1 MYFKSFIFRLK
12 RLIIVL
18 IRNPLI
24 FLKVFNLKKLSKA
37 IYNLSNVQVAFKD
50 LKKDYQ
56 TNVLFDTLEKIYLIS
71 EKNLINKKFF
81 INETKIEEFERKY
94 LNDHKC
100 KKLKNLFN
108 KYGSD
113 KTRSSLVYIYFE
125 IFSNFKINSLFEIG
139 LGTNNIK
146 VRSNMGLDGK
156 PGASLRAFRDYLG
169 IKIYGADVDKKILF
183 EEKNIET
190 YFIDQLETETIKNIK
205 KSIPKLDLIIDDGL
219 HQPDAN
225 LNVILD
231 LLDHLN
237 PNGIL
242 VIEDIEPNFVHIFKI
257 IEKIYNNNDNYK
269 SSLINMRKGYC
280 LLIQNLGKVKVN
292 EF

>member
-1 MYFKSFIFRLK
+1 MNFESFIFRIK
-12 RLIIVL
+12 RLIFQL
-18 IRNPLI
+18 IRNPLS
-24 FLKVFNLKKLSKA
+24 FLKIFNLKKVFRA
-37 IYNLSNVQVAFKD
+37 IYQLSNIQVSFKD

-56 TNVLFDTLEKIYLIS
+56 IEVLFNTLKKIDLIS
-71 EKNLINKKFF
+71 EKNLINKKIF
-81 INETKIEEFERKY
+81 INETKIEEFEKIY
-94 LNDHKC
+94 LNDEKC
-100 KKLKNLFN
+100 EKLKNLFN
-108 KYGSD
+108 QYGSD
-113 KTRSSLVYIYFE
+113 KTRTLLVYIYFE
-125 IFSNFKINSLFEIG
+125 IFSNFKINSLLEIG

-183 EEKNIET
+183 EEKNIQT
-190 YFIDQLETETIKNIK
+190 YFIDQLENKTIRNIK

-225 LNVILD
+225 LNVILE

-257 IEKIYNNNDNYK
+257 IEKIYNYSDYYK
-269 SSLINMRKGYC
+269 SSLIELKKGYC
-280 LLIQNLGKVKVN
+280 LLIQNLR
-292 EF
+292 

>member
-1 MYFKSFIFRLK
+1 MNFKSFLYRLK
-12 RLIIVL
+12 RLIFQL
-18 IRNPLI
+18 IRNPLN
-24 FLKVFNLKKLSKA
+24 FLKIFNLKKLFRVF
-37 IYNLSNVQVAFKD
+37 YQLSNVQVSFKD

-56 TNVLFDTLEKIYLIS
+56 INVLFNTLEKIDYIS
-71 EKNLINKKFF
+71 EKNLINKKFL
-81 INETKIEEFERKY
+81 INETKIEELEKKY
-94 LNDHKC
+94 LNNEKC
-100 KKLKNLFN
+100 EKLKNLFN
-108 KYGSD
+108 QYGSD
-113 KTRSSLVYIYFE
+113 KAKSLLVYIYFE

-169 IKIYGADVDKKILF
+169 IKIYGADVDEKILF

-190 YFIDQLETETIKNIK
+190 YFIDQLETKTIKNIK

-242 VIEDIEPNFVHIFKI
+242 VIEDIEPNFVHTFKI
-257 IEKIYNNNDNYK
+257 IEKIYNNSDSYK
-269 SSLINMRKGYC
+269 SSLIKMRIGYC
-280 LLIQNLGKVKVN
+280 LLIQNLR
-292 EF
+292 

>member
-1 MYFKSFIFRLK
+1 MNFKSFLYRLK
-12 RLIIVL
+12 RLIFQL
-18 IRNPLI
+18 IRNPLN
-24 FLKVFNLKKLSKA
+24 FLKIFNLKKLFRVF
-37 IYNLSNVQVAFKD
+37 YQLSNVQVSFKD

-56 TNVLFDTLEKIYLIS
+56 INVLFNTLEKIDYIS
-71 EKNLINKKFF
+71 EKNLINKKFL
-81 INETKIEEFERKY
+81 INETKIEELEKKY
-94 LNDHKC
+94 LNNEKC
-100 KKLKNLFN
+100 EKLKNLFN
-108 KYGSD
+108 QYGSD
-113 KTRSSLVYIYFE
+113 KAKSLLVYIYFE
-125 IFSNFKINSLFEIG
+125 IFSNFKINSLFEIC

-169 IKIYGADVDKKILF
+169 IKIYGADVDEKILF

-190 YFIDQLETETIKNIK
+190 YFIDQLETKTIKNIK

-225 LNVILD
+225 LNVIVD

-242 VIEDIEPNFVHIFKI
+242 VIEDIEPNFVHTFKI
-257 IEKIYNNNDNYK
+257 IEKIFNNSDSYK
-269 SSLINMRKGYC
+269 SSLIKMRIGYC
-280 LLIQNLGKVKVN
+280 LLIQNLR
-292 EF
+292 

>member
-1 MYFKSFIFRLK
+1 MNFKSFNHRSK
-12 RLIIVL
+12 RLIFGS

-24 FLKVFNLKKLSKA
+24 FLNVFNLKKLYKA

-56 TNVLFDTLEKIYLIS
+56 TEVLFNTLKKIDLIS
-71 EKNLINKKFF
+71 EKNLINKKSF
-81 INETKIEEFERKY
+81 INETKIEELEKKY
-94 LNDHKC
+94 LNDEKC
-100 KKLKNLFN
+100 EKLKNLFN
-108 KYGSD
+108 QYGSD
-113 KTRSSLVYIYFE
+113 KVRSSLVYIYLE

-190 YFIDQLETETIKNIK
+190 YFIDQLETKTIKNIK
-205 KSIPKLDLIIDDGL
+205 KLIPKLDLIIDDGL

-225 LNVILD
+225 LSVILD

-242 VIEDIEPNFVHIFKI
+242 VIEDIEPNFFHIFVI
-257 IEKIYNNNDNYK
+257 IEKIYNNSDNYK
-269 SSLINMRKGYC
+269 SSLIKMSKGYC
-280 LLIQNLGKVKVN
+280 LLIQNLR
-292 EF
+292 

>member
-1 MYFKSFIFRLK
+1 MNFKSFLYRLK
-12 RLIIVL
+12 RLIFQL
-18 IRNPLI
+18 IRNPLN
-24 FLKVFNLKKLSKA
+24 FLKIFYLKKLFK
-37 IYNLSNVQVAFKD
+37 YFYQLSNVQVSFKD

-56 TNVLFDTLEKIYLIS
+56 INVLFNTLEKIDYIS
-71 EKNLINKKFF
+71 EKNLINKKFL
-81 INETKIEEFERKY
+81 INETKIEELEKKY
-94 LNDHKC
+94 LNNEKC
-100 KKLKNLFN
+100 EKLKNLFN
-108 KYGSD
+108 QYGSD
-113 KTRSSLVYIYFE
+113 KAKSLLVYIYFE

-169 IKIYGADVDKKILF
+169 IKIYGADVDEKILF

-190 YFIDQLETETIKNIK
+190 YFIDQLETKTIKNIK

-225 LNVILD
+225 LNVIVD

-242 VIEDIEPNFVHIFKI
+242 VIEDIEPNFVHTFKI
-257 IEKIYNNNDNYK
+257 IEKIYNNSDSYK
-269 SSLINMRKGYC
+269 SSLIKMRIGYC
-280 LLIQNLGKVKVN
+280 LLIQNLR
-292 EF
+292 

>member
-1 MYFKSFIFRLK
+1 MNSKSFIFRLK
-12 RLIIVL
+12 RLIFGL

-24 FLKVFNLKKLSKA
+24 FLKVFNLKKLSKT

-56 TNVLFDTLEKIYLIS
+56 TEVLFNTLKKIDLIS

-81 INETKIEEFERKY
+81 INETKIEEFEKKY
-94 LNDHKC
+94 LNNDKC
-100 KKLKNLFN
+100 EKLKNLFN
-108 KYGSD
+108 QYGSD
-113 KTRSSLVYIYFE
+113 KGRSSLVYIYFE

-190 YFIDQLETETIKNIK
+190 YFIDQLETKTIKNIK

-242 VIEDIEPNFVHIFKI
+242 VIEDIEPNFVHIYVI
-257 IEKIYNNNDNYK
+257 IEKIYNNSDSYK
-269 SSLINMRKGYC
+269 SSLIKMRKGYC
-280 LLIQNLGKVKVN
+280 LLIQNLR
-292 EF
+292 

>member
-1 MYFKSFIFRLK
+1 MNFKSFLYRLK
-12 RLIIVL
+12 RLIFQL
-18 IRNPLI
+18 IRNPLN
-24 FLKVFNLKKLSKA
+24 FLKIFNLKKLFRVF
-37 IYNLSNVQVAFKD
+37 YQLSNVQVSFKD

-56 TNVLFDTLEKIYLIS
+56 INVLFNTLEKIDYIS
-71 EKNLINKKFF
+71 EKNLINKKFL
-81 INETKIEEFERKY
+81 INETKIEELEKKY
-94 LNDHKC
+94 LNNEKC
-100 KKLKNLFN
+100 EKLKNLFN
-108 KYGSD
+108 QYGSD
-113 KTRSSLVYIYFE
+113 KAKSLLVYIYFE

-169 IKIYGADVDKKILF
+169 IKIYGADVDKSILF
-183 EEKNIET
+183 EEKNIQT
-190 YFIDQLETETIKNIK
+190 YFIDQLENKTIRNIK
-205 KSIPKLDLIIDDGL
+205 EYIPKLDLIIDDGL

-225 LNVILD
+225 LNVILE

-257 IEKIYNNNDNYK
+257 IEKIYNDSDYYK
-269 SSLINMRKGYC
+269 SSLIEMKNGYC
-280 LLIQNLGKVKVN
+280 LLIQNLRL
-292 EF
+292 

>member
-1 MYFKSFIFRLK
+1 MNFESFIFRFK
-12 RLIIVL
+12 RLIFSL
-18 IRNPLI
+18 IRNPLSFI
-24 FLKVFNLKKLSKA
+24 KVFNLKKVFRA
-37 IYNLSNVQVAFKD
+37 FYQLSNVQVPFKD

-56 TNVLFDTLEKIYLIS
+56 INVLFNTLEKIHLIS

-81 INETKIEEFERKY
+81 INETKIEELEKKY
-94 LNDHKC
+94 LNDDKC
-100 KKLKNLFN
+100 EKLKNLFN

-190 YFIDQLETETIKNIK
+190 YFIDQLETKTIKNIK

-257 IEKIYNNNDNYK
+257 IEKIYNNSDNYK
-269 SSLINMRKGYC
+269 SSLINIGKGYC
-280 LLIQNLGKVKVN
+280 LLIQNLR
-292 EF
+292 

>member
-1 MYFKSFIFRLK
+1 MNLESFLFRLK
-12 RLIIVL
+12 KLTSSFL
-18 IRNPLI
+18 KNPLLFFKI
-24 FLKVFNLKKLSKA
+24 FHYKKLLKMLYA
-37 IYNLSNVQVAFKD
+37 LSNVQVPFND

-56 TNVLFDTLEKIYLIS
+56 INTLFNTLKKMNLISDKNLTKNSFLIKETLIEDLEK
-71 EKNLINKKFF
+71 
-81 INETKIEEFERKY
+81 KY
-94 LNDHKC
+94 LNNENC

-108 KYGSD
+108 QYGSD
-113 KTRSSLVYIYFE
+113 KTRTLLVYIYFE
-125 IFSNFKINSLFEIG
+125 IFNNFKINSLLEIG

-169 IKIYGADVDKKILF
+169 IKIYGADVDKSILF
-183 EEKNIET
+183 EEKNIQT
-190 YFIDQLETETIKNIK
+190 YFIDQLENKTIRNIK
-205 KSIPKLDLIIDDGL
+205 EYIPKLDLIIDDGL

-225 LNVILD
+225 LNVILE

-257 IEKIYNNNDNYK
+257 IEKIYNDSDYYK
-269 SSLINMRKGYC
+269 SSLIEMKNGYC
-280 LLIQNLGKVKVN
+280 LLIQNLRL
-292 EF
+292 

>member
-1 MYFKSFIFRLK
+1 MNFKSFLYRLK
-12 RLIIVL
+12 RLIFQL
-18 IRNPLI
+18 IRNPLN
-24 FLKVFNLKKLSKA
+24 FLKIFNLKKLFRVF
-37 IYNLSNVQVAFKD
+37 YQLSNVQVSFKD

-56 TNVLFDTLEKIYLIS
+56 INVLFNTLEKIDYIS
-71 EKNLINKKFF
+71 EKNLINKKFL
-81 INETKIEEFERKY
+81 INETKIEELEKKY
-94 LNDHKC
+94 LNNEKC
-100 KKLKNLFN
+100 EKLKNLFN
-108 KYGSD
+108 QYGSD
-113 KTRSSLVYIYFE
+113 KAKSLLVYIYFE

-146 VRSNMGLDGK
+146 VRSNMGIDGK

-169 IKIYGADVDKKILF
+169 IKIYGADVDEKILF

-190 YFIDQLETETIKNIK
+190 YFIDQLETKTIKNIK

-225 LNVILD
+225 LNVIVD

-242 VIEDIEPNFVHIFKI
+242 VIEDIEPNFVHTFKI
-257 IEKIYNNNDNYK
+257 IEKIFNNSDSYK
-269 SSLINMRKGYC
+269 SSLIKMRIGYC
-280 LLIQNLGKVKVN
+280 LLIQNLR
-292 EF
+292 

>member
-1 MYFKSFIFRLK
+1 MNFKSFNHRSK
-12 RLIIVL
+12 RLIFGS

-24 FLKVFNLKKLSKA
+24 FLNVFNLKKLYKA

-56 TNVLFDTLEKIYLIS
+56 TEVLFNTLKKIDLIS
-71 EKNLINKKFF
+71 EKNLINKKSF
-81 INETKIEEFERKY
+81 INETKIEELEKKY
-94 LNDHKC
+94 LNDEKC
-100 KKLKNLFN
+100 EKLKNLFN
-108 KYGSD
+108 QYGSD
-113 KTRSSLVYIYFE
+113 KVRSSLVYIYLE

-190 YFIDQLETETIKNIK
+190 YFIDQLETKTIKNIK
-205 KSIPKLDLIIDDGL
+205 KLIPKLDLIIDDGL

-225 LNVILD
+225 LSVILD

-242 VIEDIEPNFVHIFKI
+242 VIEDIEPNFFHIFVI
-257 IEKIYNNNDNYK
+257 IEKIYNNSDNYK
-269 SSLINMRKGYC
+269 SSLIKMRKGYC
-280 LLIQNLGKVKVN
+280 LLIQNLR
-292 EF
+292 

>member
-1 MYFKSFIFRLK
+1 MNFKSFLYRLK
-12 RLIIVL
+12 RLIFQL
-18 IRNPLI
+18 IRNPLN
-24 FLKVFNLKKLSKA
+24 FLKIFNLKKLFRVF
-37 IYNLSNVQVAFKD
+37 YQLSNVQVSFKD

-56 TNVLFDTLEKIYLIS
+56 INVLFNTLEKIDYIS
-71 EKNLINKKFF
+71 EKNLINKKFL
-81 INETKIEEFERKY
+81 INETKIEELEKKY
-94 LNDHKC
+94 LNNEKC
-100 KKLKNLFN
+100 EKLKNLFN
-108 KYGSD
+108 QYGSD
-113 KTRSSLVYIYFE
+113 KAKSLLVYIYFE

-169 IKIYGADVDKKILF
+169 IKIYGADVDEKILF

-190 YFIDQLETETIKNIK
+190 YFIDQLETKTIKNIK

-225 LNVILD
+225 LNVIVD

-242 VIEDIEPNFVHIFKI
+242 VIEDIEPNFVHTFKI
-257 IEKIYNNNDNYK
+257 IEKIYNNSDSYK
-269 SSLINMRKGYC
+269 SSLIKMRIGYC
-280 LLIQNLGKVKVN
+280 LLIQNLR
-292 EF
+292 

>member
-1 MYFKSFIFRLK
+1 MNFESFIFRFK
-12 RLIIVL
+12 RLIFSL
-18 IRNPLI
+18 IRNPSS
-24 FLKVFNLKKLSKA
+24 FLKVFNLKKVFRA
-37 IYNLSNVQVAFKD
+37 FYQLSNVQVAFKD

-56 TNVLFDTLEKIYLIS
+56 INVLFNTLEKIHLIS

-81 INETKIEEFERKY
+81 INETKIEELEKKY
-94 LNDHKC
+94 LNDDKC
-100 KKLKNLFN
+100 EKLKNLFN

-125 IFSNFKINSLFEIG
+125 IFSNFKINSIFEIG

-190 YFIDQLETETIKNIK
+190 YFIDQLETKTIKNIK

-257 IEKIYNNNDNYK
+257 IEKIYNNSDNYK
-269 SSLINMRKGYC
+269 SSLINTRKGYC
-280 LLIQNLGKVKVN
+280 LLIQNLR
-292 EF
+292 

>member
-1 MYFKSFIFRLK
+1 MNFESFIFRFK
-12 RLIIVL
+12 RLIFSL
-18 IRNPLI
+18 IRNPLLL
-24 FLKVFNLKKLSKA
+24 LKVFRLKKVFKA
-37 IYNLSNVQVAFKD
+37 FYQLSNVHVSFKD

-56 TNVLFDTLEKIYLIS
+56 INALFNTLEKIHLIS

-81 INETKIEEFERKY
+81 INETKIEELEKKY
-94 LNDHKC
+94 LNDDKC
-100 KKLKNLFN
+100 EKLKNLFN

-113 KTRSSLVYIYFE
+113 KTRLSLVYIYFE

-190 YFIDQLETETIKNIK
+190 YFIDQLETKTIKNIK

-225 LNVILD
+225 LNVILN

-242 VIEDIEPNFVHIFKI
+242 LIEDIEPNFVHIFKI
-257 IEKIYNNNDNYK
+257 IEKIYNISDNYK
-269 SSLINMRKGYC
+269 SSLINIRKGYRYC
-280 LLIQNLGKVKVN
+280 LLIQNLR
-292 EF
+292 

>member
-1 MYFKSFIFRLK
+1 MNFKSFLYRLK
-12 RLIIVL
+12 RLIFQL
-18 IRNPLI
+18 IRNPLN
-24 FLKVFNLKKLSKA
+24 FLKIFNLKKLFRVF
-37 IYNLSNVQVAFKD
+37 YQLSNVQVSFKD

-56 TNVLFDTLEKIYLIS
+56 INVLFNTLEKIDYIS
-71 EKNLINKKFF
+71 EKNLINKKFL
-81 INETKIEEFERKY
+81 INETKIEELEKKY
-94 LNDHKC
+94 LNNEKC
-100 KKLKNLFN
+100 EKLKNLFN
-108 KYGSD
+108 QYGSD
-113 KTRSSLVYIYFE
+113 KAKSLLVYIYFE

-169 IKIYGADVDKKILF
+169 IKIYGADVDEKILF

-190 YFIDQLETETIKNIK
+190 YFIDQLETKTIKNIK

-242 VIEDIEPNFVHIFKI
+242 VIEDIEPNFVHTFKI
-257 IEKIYNNNDNYK
+257 IEKIFNNSDSYK
-269 SSLINMRKGYC
+269 SSLIKMRIGYC
-280 LLIQNLGKVKVN
+280 LLIQNLR
-292 EF
+292 

>member
-1 MYFKSFIFRLK
+1 MNFESFIFRFK
-12 RLIIVL
+12 RLIFSL
-18 IRNPLI
+18 IRNPLS
-24 FLKVFNLKKLSKA
+24 FLKVFNLKKVFRAL
-37 IYNLSNVQVAFKD
+37 YQLSNVQVRFKD

-56 TNVLFDTLEKIYLIS
+56 INVLFNTLEKIDYIS
-71 EKNLINKKFF
+71 EKNLINKKFL
-81 INETKIEEFERKY
+81 INETKIEELEKKY
-94 LNDHKC
+94 LNNEKC
-100 KKLKNLFN
+100 EKLKNLFN
-108 KYGSD
+108 QYGSD
-113 KTRSSLVYIYFE
+113 KAKSLLVYIYFE

-169 IKIYGADVDKKILF
+169 IKIYGADVDEKILF

-190 YFIDQLETETIKNIK
+190 YFIDQLETKTIKNIK

-225 LNVILD
+225 LNVIVD

-242 VIEDIEPNFVHIFKI
+242 VIEDIEPNFVHTFKI
-257 IEKIYNNNDNYK
+257 IEKIFNNSDSYK
-269 SSLINMRKGYC
+269 SSLIKMRIGYC
-280 LLIQNLGKVKVN
+280 LLIQNLR
-292 EF
+292 

>member
-1 MYFKSFIFRLK
+1 MNFKSFLYRLK
-12 RLIIVL
+12 RLIFQL
-18 IRNPLI
+18 IRNPLN
-24 FLKVFNLKKLSKA
+24 FLKIFNLKKLFRVF
-37 IYNLSNVQVAFKD
+37 YQLSNVQVSFKD

-56 TNVLFDTLEKIYLIS
+56 INVLFNTLEKIDYIS
-71 EKNLINKKFF
+71 EKNLINKKFL
-81 INETKIEEFERKY
+81 INETKIEELEKKY
-94 LNDHKC
+94 LNNEKC
-100 KKLKNLFN
+100 EKLKNLFN
-108 KYGSD
+108 QYGSD
-113 KTRSSLVYIYFE
+113 KAKSLLVYIYFE

-169 IKIYGADVDKKILF
+169 IKIYGADVDEKILF

-190 YFIDQLETETIKNIK
+190 YFIDQLETKTIKNIK

-225 LNVILD
+225 LNVIVD

-242 VIEDIEPNFVHIFKI
+242 VIEDIEPNFVHTFKI
-257 IEKIYNNNDNYK
+257 IEKIFNNSDSYK
-269 SSLINMRKGYC
+269 SSLIKMRIGYC
-280 LLIQNLGKVKVN
+280 LLIQNLR
-292 EF
+292 